1 MLGRA
6 LGGKAL
12 IAGLRRTSTVRGSP
26 CIKEAPRA
34 PQARRA
40 FCDIAKDGKGA
51 PLQTAAPGRNALR
64 NEQQPTGL
72 EKKAL
77 IWAGRFEKEEDI
89 PEFVS
94 SEAIKASQDTV
105 RIRAS
110 YVLMALMLLFCLA
123 LAISG
128 KLAAKKDATLVRKN
142 QERKARWKEEAERA
156 REAAV
161 AKAE

>member
-1 MLGRA
+1 MHAMLGRA

-12 IAGLRRTSTVRGSP
+12 VTGLRRTSTVRDCP
-26 CIKEAPRA
+26 RIKEAPRA
-34 PQARRA
+34 PQTRRP

-51 PLQTAAPGRNALR
+51 PLQTAAPGHNALR

-72 EKKAL
+72 EKKSL

-110 YVLMALMLLFCLA
+110 YVLMALMLLFSLA

-128 KLAAKKDATLVRKN
+128 KLAAKKDATLVRK
-142 QERKARWKEEAERA
+142 ARWKEEAERDQ
-156 REAAV
+156 EAAV